1 MSISEIVLRLS
12 ILLVVVLGTW
22 LAIRLG
28 RGYVERQRRSVLA
41 VSLDPLASFQ
51 PTNKA
56 AVAVDEAAVRI
67 LAFSSEDCRQ
77 CHQFQT
83 PALQKVQEAL
93 GDTISIVEIDATS
106 ETELAER
113 YHVLTVPT
121 TVMLDREGRVLAINY
136 GFANT
141 RKLLEQVDEI
151 LVTG

>member
-1 MSISEIVLRLS
+1 MSISEIVLRLGVL
-12 ILLVVVLGTW
+12 LLVALGVWLVV
-22 LAIRLG
+22 RLG
-28 RGYVERQRRSVLA
+28 RGYVEQQRRSVIA
-41 VSLDPLASFQ
+41 VSSASLASPS

-56 AVAVDEAAVRI
+56 DVAVDEAAIRI
-67 LAFSSEDCRQ
+67 LAFSSKDCRQ

-93 GDTISIVEIDATS
+93 GDTVSIVEIDATS

-121 TVMLDREGRVLAINY
+121 TVMLDRDGRVLAINY

-141 RKLLEQVDEI
+141 RKLLDQVDDI
-151 LVTG
+151 VVTH